1 MTFSS
6 LLLPHFSNPLF
17 SAVNLTHNFTSL
29 FYFCVFEVCISV
41 QRCVFLLKPFSARQW
56 RRRYDLLISIIVW
69 VVVSLGCSPF
79 ILMRSS
85 TSNPSISAQSDR
97 VPDMASPLDATSYTM
112 LYSPPLSS
120 TSTGL
125 RSVISPTPTPTKDGC
140 FKDLPMRHLPISL
153 AITMMVL
160 AELFGFLIPL
170 VCICFSSVRIAQS
183 LIQRET
189 QQQQNSQALDSSTH
203 RRLQSMSSSFQ
214 QDGQQEKQTNT
225 EKRRALQM
233 VLGCSTLFLL
243 CFAPYHLNFLLYLMV
258 SQKMMSNCVTQ
269 LAVRQFHPV
278 SLCLASLSC
287 CLNPLLYY
295 FLTAEF
301 RLHLTRRTSSF
312 TTSLLSSP
320 ITSPTQRLAPHRLM
334 SMESSCSDRE

>member
-1 MTFSS
+1 M
-6 LLLPHFSNPLF
+6 
-17 SAVNLTHNFTSL
+17 NLTHNFTSL
-29 FYFCVFEVCISV
+29 FLFLCFFEVCISV

-85 TSNPSISAQSDR
+85 SSSSSSNPSIGARSDR
-97 VPDMASPLDATSYTM
+97 VYDTASPLDATSVPLSYTT
-112 LYSPPLSS
+112 LYSPPMSSAPTGHRTVLS
-120 TSTGL
+120 
-125 RSVISPTPTPTKDGC
+125 PAPTKEGGC
-140 FKDLPMRHLPISL
+140 FKDLPMRRLPISL

-170 VCICFSSVRIAQS
+170 VCICFSSVRIARS

-189 QQQQNSQALDSSTH
+189 QHQQNSQGPDSSTN
-203 RRLQSMSSSFQ
+203 RRLQSVSSSFQ
-214 QDGQQEKQTNT
+214 AERQQEKQTNT

-233 VLGCSTLFLL
+233 VLGCSTLFLV

-258 SQKMMSNCVTQ
+258 SQKMMSSCVTQ

-312 TTSLLSSP
+312 TASLLSSP
-320 ITSPTQRLAPHRLM
+320 ISSPTQRLAPHRLM

>member
-1 MTFSS
+1 M
-6 LLLPHFSNPLF
+6 
-17 SAVNLTHNFTSL
+17 NLTDNFTSL
-29 FYFCVFEVCISV
+29 FYFCLFFEVCISV
-41 QRCVFLLKPFSARQW
+41 QRCFFLLKPFSARQW
-56 RRRYDLLISIIVW
+56 RRRYDLLISIVVW

-85 TSNPSISAQSDR
+85 ASNSTKTASDN
-97 VPDMASPLDATSYTM
+97 ASPLDATSSPLPLSYTM
-112 LYSPPLSS
+112 LYSSPFSSASAGPVLS
-120 TSTGL
+120 
-125 RSVISPTPTPTKDGC
+125 PAPTKGSC
-140 FKDLPMRHLPISL
+140 FKDLPMRRLSISL
-153 AITMMVL
+153 AVTMMVL
-160 AELFGFLIPL
+160 AELLGFLIPFA
-170 VCICFSSVRIAQS
+170 CICYSSVRIAQS
-183 LIQRET
+183 LKQRET
-189 QQQQNSQALDSSTH
+189 PPQQNAQALDSSTH
-203 RRLQSMSSSFQ
+203 RRLQSVSSSFQ
-214 QDGQQEKQTNT
+214 ADWQQEKQANT
-225 EKRRALQM
+225 EKRRALLM
-233 VLGCSTLFLL
+233 VLGCSTLFLV

-258 SQKMMSNCVTQ
+258 SQKMISSCVMQ

-320 ITSPTQRLAPHRLM
+320 ISSPTQRLAPHRMM